1 MIFTG
6 VAESLQAVTLGNKSF
21 VKEFVIMGITND
33 PNLLHV
39 LFVLFLLIYLLSV
52 LGNTSIM
59 LTILIINDLHRPMYY
74 FLGNFSFS
82 DLCYSTVISPKML
95 SDFFLE
101 RKLISFIGCVLQL
114 YFFAVFAST
123 ECYILSTMAYDRY
136 VAICHPLLY
145 VIIMNRRTCV
155 ILTLIVY
162 TGGLFTAVIHTSCTF
177 ILPFCGPNVINHFY
191 CDIPPLMELSCA
203 DTYMSKTIIFSVVF
217 CFGLFSV
224 IVVLASYT
232 YIFFTILTIH
242 SSEGRRR
249 AFSTCSSHLLC
260 VALFYGTVF
269 FMYLRPASDYSVTQ
283 DKIVSV
289 FYTMIIPM
297 MNPIIYC
304 LRNKEVK
311 EAVKAYISRL
321 LVHI

>member
-1 MIFTG
+1 MT
-6 VAESLQAVTLGNKSF
+6 QGNKSF
-21 VKEFVIMGITND
+21 VTEFIILGITND
-33 PNLLHV
+33 PTLQHI
-39 LFVLFLLIYLLSV
+39 LFVVFLLIYLLTV
-52 LGNTSIM
+52 FGNTSIM
-59 LTILIINDLHRPMYY
+59 FTILIVNNLHSPMYY
-74 FLGNFSFS
+74 FLGNLSFS

-95 SDFFLE
+95 FDFFLE
-101 RKLISFIGCVLQL
+101 RKLISFIGCALQL

-123 ECYILSTMAYDRY
+123 ECYILSAMAYDRY

-145 VIIMNRRTCV
+145 ILIMNKKKCV
-155 ILTLIVY
+155 ILTLLVY
-162 TGGLFTAVIHTSCTF
+162 IGGLCTAAVHTSCTF

-203 DTYMSKTIIFSVVF
+203 DTYMSKTIIFGVVF
-217 CFGLFSV
+217 CLGFLSV
-224 IVVLASYT
+224 IVILASYV

-242 SSEGRRR
+242 SSEGRRK

-260 VALFYGTVF
+260 VVLFYGTVF
-269 FMYLRPASDYSVTQ
+269 FMYLRPASNYSVTQ

-311 EAVKAYISRL
+311 EAVKFYFSRFSTFKKIIL
-321 LVHI
+321 

>member
-1 MIFTG
+1 MT
-6 VAESLQAVTLGNKSF
+6 VANKSF
-21 VKEFVIMGITND
+21 VKEFVIMGITSD
-33 PNLLHV
+33 PHLQHI
-39 LFVLFLLIYLLSV
+39 LFTLFLLIYLISV
-52 LGNTSIM
+52 ISNTSIM
-59 LTILIINDLHRPMYY
+59 ITILVINDLHSPMYY
-74 FLGNFSFS
+74 FLSNLSFS

-95 SDFFLE
+95 FDFFLE
-101 RKLISFIGCVLQL
+101 RKLISFIGCLLQL

-145 VIIMNRRTCV
+145 VLIMNKRKCV
-155 ILTLIVY
+155 ILTVIVY
-162 TGGLFTAVIHTSCTF
+162 IGGLFTAGIHTSCTF
-177 ILPFCGPNVINHFY
+177 VLPFCGPNVINHFY

-203 DTYMSKTIIFSVVF
+203 DTYMSKMIIFSVVF
-217 CFGLFSV
+217 LLGLFSV
-224 IVVLASYT
+224 IVIVASYV

-242 SSEGRRR
+242 SSEGRHK

-260 VALFYGTVF
+260 VALFYVTVF
-269 FMYLRPASDYSVTQ
+269 FMYLRPPSSYSVTQ

-311 EAVKAYISRL
+311 EAVKSYMSRL
-321 LVHI
+321 LVHTQ

>member
-1 MIFTG
+1 MTP
-6 VAESLQAVTLGNKSF
+6 LNKSS
-21 VKEFVIMGITND
+21 VREFVLTGITND
-33 PNLLHV
+33 LHLQHI
-39 LFVLFLLIYLLSV
+39 LFLLFLLIYLISLIS
-52 LGNTSIM
+52 NTSIM
-59 LTILIINDLHRPMYY
+59 VTILIINDLHSPMYY
-74 FLGNFSFS
+74 FLSNLSFS

-95 SDFFLE
+95 FDFFLE
-101 RKLISFIGCVLQL
+101 KKLISFIGCVLQL

-145 VIIMNRRTCV
+145 VLIMNGRKCV
-155 ILTLIVY
+155 ILTLIIY
-162 TGGLFTAVIHTSCTF
+162 IGGLCTASIHTSCTF

-203 DTYMSKTIIFSVVF
+203 DTFMSKTIIFGVVL
-217 CFGLFSV
+217 CLGLFSV
-224 IVVLASYT
+224 IVVLASYI

-242 SSEGRRR
+242 SSEGRHK

-269 FMYLRPASDYSVTQ
+269 FMYLRPASKYSVTQ

-311 EAVKAYISRL
+311 EAIKSCIRS
-321 LVHI
+321 

>member
-1 MIFTG
+1 MT
-6 VAESLQAVTLGNKSF
+6 VANKSF
-21 VKEFVIMGITND
+21 VKEFVIMGITSD
-33 PNLLHV
+33 PHLQQI
-39 LFVLFLLIYLLSV
+39 LFTLFLLIYLISV
-52 LGNTSIM
+52 ISNTSIM
-59 LTILIINDLHRPMYY
+59 ITILVINDLHSPMYY
-74 FLGNFSFS
+74 FLSNLSFS

-95 SDFFLE
+95 FDFFLE

-145 VIIMNRRTCV
+145 VLIMNKRKCV
-155 ILTLIVY
+155 ILTVIVY
-162 TGGLFTAVIHTSCTF
+162 IGGLFTAGIHTSCTF
-177 ILPFCGPNVINHFY
+177 VLPFCGPNVINHFY

-203 DTYMSKTIIFSVVF
+203 DTYMSKMIIFSVVF
-217 CFGLFSV
+217 LLGLFSV
-224 IVVLASYT
+224 IVIVASYV

-242 SSEGRRR
+242 SSEGRHK

-269 FMYLRPASDYSVTQ
+269 FMYLRPPSSYSVTQ

-311 EAVKAYISRL
+311 EAVKSYMSRL
-321 LVHI
+321 LVHTQ

>member
-1 MIFTG
+1 MT
-6 VAESLQAVTLGNKSF
+6 VANKSF
-21 VKEFVIMGITND
+21 VKEFVIMGITGD
-33 PNLLHV
+33 PHLEHI
-39 LFVLFLLIYLLSV
+39 LFTLFLLIYLISV
-52 LGNTSIM
+52 ISNTSIM
-59 LTILIINDLHRPMYY
+59 ITILVINDLHSPMYY
-74 FLGNFSFS
+74 FLSNLSFS

-95 SDFFLE
+95 FDFFLE

-145 VIIMNRRTCV
+145 VLIMNKRKCV
-155 ILTLIVY
+155 ILTVIVY
-162 TGGLFTAVIHTSCTF
+162 IGGLFTAGIHTSCTF
-177 ILPFCGPNVINHFY
+177 VLPFCGPNVIKHFY

-203 DTYMSKTIIFSVVF
+203 DTYMSKMIIFSVVF
-217 CFGLFSV
+217 LLGLFSV
-224 IVVLASYT
+224 IVIVASYV

-242 SSEGRRR
+242 SSEGRHK

-269 FMYLRPASDYSVTQ
+269 FMYLRPPSSYSVTQ

-311 EAVKAYISRL
+311 EAVKSYMSRL
-321 LVHI
+321 LVHTQ

>member
-1 MIFTG
+1 MT
-6 VAESLQAVTLGNKSF
+6 QDNKSF
-21 VKEFVIMGITND
+21 VREFVIMGITND
-33 PNLLHV
+33 PGLQQV
-39 LFVLFLLIYLLSV
+39 LFIMFLLIYLV
-52 LGNTSIM
+52 TIIGNTSIM
-59 LTILIINDLHRPMYY
+59 LTILIINDLQSPMYY
-74 FLGNFSFS
+74 FLTNLSFS
-82 DLCYSTVISPKML
+82 DLCYSTVVSPKML
-95 SDFFLE
+95 HDFFLE

-123 ECYILSTMAYDRY
+123 ECYILSAMAYDRY

-145 VIIMNRRTCV
+145 VLIMNRSKCV

-162 TGGLFTAVIHTSCTF
+162 IGGFCTAGIHTSCTF

-191 CDIPPLMELSCA
+191 CDIPPLMALSCG
-203 DTYMSKTIIFSVVF
+203 DTFTSKTIIFGVVF
-217 CFGLFSV
+217 IFGFFSV
-224 IVVLASYT
+224 FVILASYL
-232 YIFFTILTIH
+232 YIFFTILRIH
-242 SSEGRRR
+242 SSEGRHK

-269 FMYLRPASDYSVTQ
+269 FMYLRPASNYSVTQ

-304 LRNKEVK
+304 LRNTEVK
-311 EAVKAYISRL
+311 EAVKSYISRL
-321 LVHI
+321 LVDT